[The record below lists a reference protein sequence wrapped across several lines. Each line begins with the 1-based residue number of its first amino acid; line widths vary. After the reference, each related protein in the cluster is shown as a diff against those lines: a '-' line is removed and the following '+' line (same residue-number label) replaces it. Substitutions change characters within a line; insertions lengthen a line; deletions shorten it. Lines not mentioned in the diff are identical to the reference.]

1 MDAPEVVSQKL
12 DRRTHLAS
20 GLISGFLAGLGWV
33 LLPSPGKPFAY
44 LRILPPMLVLYA
56 VQELYRWARFGKR
69 ENHSERL
76 LRAVF
81 WTVTL
86 ALICSLGPGT
96 FRIEAWL
103 ALGFCLVVGLT
114 NWYRFFYYLQNSKNL
129 QEEEDHER

>member
-33 LLPSPGKPFAY
+33 LLPSPGESFAY

-76 LRAVF
+76 L
-81 WTVTL
+81 L
-86 ALICSLGPGT
+86 SLIH
-96 FRIEAWL
+96 I
-103 ALGFCLVVGLT
+103 
-114 NWYRFFYYLQNSKNL
+114 
-129 QEEEDHER
+129 